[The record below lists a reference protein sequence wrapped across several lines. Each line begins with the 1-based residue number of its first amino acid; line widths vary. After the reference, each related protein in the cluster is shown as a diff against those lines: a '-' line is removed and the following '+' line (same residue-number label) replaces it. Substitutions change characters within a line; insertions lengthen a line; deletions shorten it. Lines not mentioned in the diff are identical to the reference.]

1 MLDAIAL
8 GELLIDFATVDTD
21 RDGYPT
27 LAAHPGGAP
36 GNFLA
41 ALHAYGCSG
50 AMLGKVGADTFG
62 DLLCAT
68 LAQAGI
74 RTEGIVRDP
83 SVFTT
88 LAFVTFGPGGE
99 RAFSFARK
107 PGADTQLRFD
117 ELDLSLLDEAR
128 LLHFGSLS
136 LTQEPVRSATQQ
148 AAAYAAAHGKLLS
161 FDPNLRLPL
170 WPDAEAAKTQILWGL
185 RQADIVKISDDEVR
199 FLWGC
204 GPEEGAARLLAD
216 FGVRLAMVTCGPKGC
231 LLQNAGAA
239 VRVAAPRVLPVDTTG
254 AGDIFGGSAVSRLLQ
269 LGRAPEALT
278 EDELA
283 AGVTLLAVQTEKFKS
298 GCFSF
303 NLMRPHTKAAAPL
316 DALLPSVLLRGS
328 ERWPDMRAIS
338 MRLDELYGATLGT
351 LVRLRGETKLTGF
364 YADFIEEAFLP
375 AGEAV
380 FAPMVEFFRDILF
393 HPALE
398 NGLLNAR
405 YVESEKQN
413 LIHAIESAQND
424 KRVYAAMRMRRIM
437 CEGEAASIPRLGYAE
452 DVAAITPEALTAHWR
467 TVLRT
472 APIMLFYAGRRTPQE
487 AAALFRPLFDG
498 LERDPVSPPP
508 TVVRRSAETV
518 REVTESMD
526 VTQGKLVIGMRTGI
540 TASDPDY
547 PALVLLNSVYGSG
560 VTSKLFVNVREKR
573 SLCYYAS
580 SAVEK
585 FKGLMIVSSGISF
598 DQYETARDAILAELD
613 ACRRGEITPEELE
626 SARRSLISAVRAGL
640 DTPAALDD
648 WYIGMSIEPCDDP
661 ETMLQKL
668 PALTVGDVVR
678 AARRITTDTIYF
690 LKGDEA

>member
-62 DLLCAT
+62 DLLCTT

-170 WPDAEAAKTQILWGL
+170 WPDADAAKTQILWGL

-216 FGVRLAMVTCGPKGC
+216 FGVRLAMVTC
-231 LLQNAGAA
+231 
-239 VRVAAPRVLPVDTTG
+239 VA
-254 AGDIFGGSAVSRLLQ
+254 
-269 LGRAPEALT
+269 
-278 EDELA
+278 
-283 AGVTLLAVQTEKFKS
+283 
-298 GCFSF
+298 
-303 NLMRPHTKAAAPL
+303 
-316 DALLPSVLLRGS
+316 
-328 ERWPDMRAIS
+328 
-338 MRLDELYGATLGT
+338 
-351 LVRLRGETKLTGF
+351 
-364 YADFIEEAFLP
+364 
-375 AGEAV
+375 
-380 FAPMVEFFRDILF
+380 
-393 HPALE
+393 
-398 NGLLNAR
+398 
-405 YVESEKQN
+405 
-413 LIHAIESAQND
+413 
-424 KRVYAAMRMRRIM
+424 
-437 CEGEAASIPRLGYAE
+437 
-452 DVAAITPEALTAHWR
+452 
-467 TVLRT
+467 
-472 APIMLFYAGRRTPQE
+472 
-487 AAALFRPLFDG
+487 
-498 LERDPVSPPP
+498 
-508 TVVRRSAETV
+508 
-518 REVTESMD
+518 
-526 VTQGKLVIGMRTGI
+526 
-540 TASDPDY
+540 
-547 PALVLLNSVYGSG
+547 
-560 VTSKLFVNVREKR
+560 
-573 SLCYYAS
+573 
-580 SAVEK
+580 
-585 FKGLMIVSSGISF
+585 
-598 DQYETARDAILAELD
+598 
-613 ACRRGEITPEELE
+613 
-626 SARRSLISAVRAGL
+626 
-640 DTPAALDD
+640 
-648 WYIGMSIEPCDDP
+648 
-661 ETMLQKL
+661 
-668 PALTVGDVVR
+668 
-678 AARRITTDTIYF
+678 
-690 LKGDEA
+690 